1 MSEIPNGGAEG
12 NQHDRWIN
20 LKKQMIIIPY
30 DFINTVQNSADLFL
44 ESINAYVYGLPN
56 SSVIQAVRCGE
67 LALRKYL
74 ETNGVK
80 QISVKKGE
88 TQVTINTEDAHFYD
102 LIEANESAL
111 YDKDEMH
118 YFRALHNK
126 MHRNELLN
134 DLDALSVLDKVTK
147 QINHLFP
154 FGLVTLPV
162 KCPYRFCGN
171 VAPINIPF
179 DSYFIG
185 NEAKLTCTSEKHNAI
200 LPRRNVRVK
209 LDGINYFTVEE
220 A

>member
-1 MSEIPNGGAEG
+1 MPDIPNGGEQG

-20 LKKQMIIIPY
+20 LKKQMIVIPRG
-30 DFINTVQNSADLFL
+30 FMSVVQNSIDLFL
-44 ESINAYVYGLPN
+44 ESINAYIYGLPN

-74 ETNGVK
+74 ETNGIK

-88 TQVTINTEDAHFYD
+88 KQVTINTEDAHFYD

-126 MHRNELLN
+126 IHRNELLD

-154 FGLVTLPV
+154 FESVTFSV
-162 KCPYRFCGN
+162 KCPYESCGN
-171 VAPINIPF
+171 IAPITIPF
-179 DSYFIG
+179 EGYFIG
-185 NEAKLTCTSEKHNAI
+185 SEAELSCQSQKHDT
-200 LPRRNVRVK
+200 LFSKRKVRVK
-209 LDGINYFTVEE
+209 LDGITDFTVEE

>member
-1 MSEIPNGGAEG
+1 MPEIPNGGMWG

-20 LKKQMIIIPY
+20 LKKQTIVIPRKFM
-30 DFINTVQNSADLFL
+30 DVVQNSADLFL

-74 ETNGVK
+74 ETLGVK

-88 TQVTINTEDAHFYD
+88 KQVTINTDDAHFYD

-126 MHRNELLN
+126 MHRNELFK
-134 DLDALSVLDKVTK
+134 DLDALSVLDKITK

-154 FGLVTLPV
+154 FESVTFPV
-162 KCPYRFCGN
+162 KCPYKFCGN

-185 NEAKLTCTSEKHNAI
+185 NEVKPICQSQKHDAI
-200 LPRRNVRVK
+200 FFRGNVRVK
-209 LDGINYFTVEE
+209 LDGINYFTIEQ